1 MAFLDIFK
9 KKQKENVGGM
19 EDFMTLIRVYFQ
31 SVLAANLGISNLAA
45 LPDLLTFK
53 RTLRVATV
61 NNRLGIGEKKACAK
75 MLKDLYGITDSFFK
89 EIDSSIKKGCRTQ
102 NDVSRYLYLFQGF
115 SQDLMMLMGNLLK
128 WKFRIPGFLKKMM
141 KKVTDATVHDILTK
155 DTWSDGGVIK
165 AVHSVRRYQQM
176 LGFSEAWIQE
186 YVYNLITL
194 AKKEPTPS
202 EEEVA
207 KAEAKMRTRK

>member
-1 MAFLDIFK
+1 MALSDIFR

-53 RTLRVATV
+53 RTLHVATV
-61 NNRLGIGEKKACAK
+61 NNRLGLGEKKACAK
-75 MLKDLYGITDSFFK
+75 MLQDLYGISDNFFK
-89 EIDSSIKKGCRTQ
+89 EIDLSIKKGCRTQ

-115 SQDLMMLMGNLLK
+115 TQDLMMLIGNLLK
-128 WKFRIPGFLKKMM
+128 WKFRIPGFMKKLF
-141 KKVTDATVHDILTK
+141 KKVTDNTVHDILTK
-155 DTWSDGGVIK
+155 NTWSDGGITK
-165 AVHSVRRYQQM
+165 AVFSVRKYQQM

-186 YVYNLITL
+186 YVYNLIPL

-202 EEEVA
+202 SAEVA
-207 KAEAKMRTRK
+207 KAEAKIKK

>member
-9 KKQKENVGGM
+9 RKEKARIGGM

-31 SVLAANLGISNLAA
+31 SVLASNLGISNLAA

-53 RTLRVATV
+53 RTLHVATV
-61 NNRLGIGEKKACAK
+61 NNRLGLGEKKACAK
-75 MLKDLYGITDSFFK
+75 MLTDLYGISDNFFK
-89 EIDSSIKKGCRTQ
+89 EIDASIKKGCRTQ
-102 NDVSRYLYLFQGF
+102 SEVSRYLYIFQGF
-115 SQDLMMLMGNLLK
+115 TQELMMLMGNMLK
-128 WKFRIPGFLKKMM
+128 WKFRIPGFLRKLM
-141 KKVTDATVHDILTK
+141 KQVTDNAVHEILTK
-155 DTWSDGGVIK
+155 DNWTDGSVLK

-176 LGFSEAWIQE
+176 LGFSEAWMQE

-194 AKKEPTPS
+194 AKKEPNPS

-207 KAEAKMRTRK
+207 KAEEKIKKK